1 MNTTKIKTVI
11 FVAVIFL
18 CVTAP
23 VKADW
28 DDGDSYKMHFPQL
41 PDPQGVDVDA
51 WSSMHKLAD
60 DWQCTETGLV
70 TDIHIWGSWSDD
82 CETTGSEL
90 VFHLEIWDDN
100 TSGPYSKPGTCQ
112 WERYLNTSDYKVRCN
127 DTGPQGF
134 YVPQPPD
141 PYFEPDNHN
150 LTYQYN
156 FYIAPSEAF
165 RQEEGNIYWL
175 VVSSFT
181 DPCPEGR
188 FFGVKN
194 TTVPFRD
201 AAVFWNI
208 TISDWSELR
217 DPSGS
222 GLLDLAFV
230 ITGESQPSPVSALT
244 PIGLMALVGVLSAIA
259 AVTVVRER
267 R

>member
-1 MNTTKIKTVI
+1 MDTTSIRTAI
-11 FVAVIFL
+11 FVAAIFL
-18 CVTAP
+18 CLVVAP

-28 DDGDSYKMHFPQL
+28 NPGDDYKMHYPQL

-51 WSSMHKLAD
+51 WSATHMLAD

-100 TSGPYSKPGTCQ
+100 TSGPYSKPGTRL
-112 WERYLNTSDYKVRCN
+112 WERYLNTSDYKVHRN
-127 DTGPQGF
+127 GTGPQSF

-141 PYFEPDNHN
+141 PYFLSNNHN
-150 LTYQYN
+150 FTYQYN
-156 FYIAPSEAF
+156 FYIDPADAF
-165 RQEEGNIYWL
+165 NQTEGNIYWL

-194 TTVPFRD
+194 TSVPFRD
-201 AAVFWNI
+201 TAVFWNT
-208 TISDWSELR
+208 TIWDWSELK
-217 DPSGS
+217 DPSGVS
-222 GLLDLAFV
+222 LDLAFV
-230 ITGESQPSPVSALT
+230 ITGESQPSPVAALT
-244 PIGLMALVGVLSAIA
+244 PTGLIALVSLLSAFA
-259 AVTVVRER
+259 AVAIVRKR